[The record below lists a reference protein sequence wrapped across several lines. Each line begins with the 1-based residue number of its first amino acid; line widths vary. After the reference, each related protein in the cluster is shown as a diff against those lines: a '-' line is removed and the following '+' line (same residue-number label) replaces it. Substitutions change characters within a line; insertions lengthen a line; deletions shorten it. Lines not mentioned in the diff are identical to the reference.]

1 MTISADN
8 RARMGQKMTNAEAI
22 ETLRANYPD
31 AHYEQL
37 REAVDAAI
45 EALKARDEAG
55 DIIRRQDA
63 IDVLAAMQGQCTTKA
78 ALIQNSKIWQQ
89 IKYLPSAPVREV
101 QRGRWILNKA
111 AANIDTYYFRCSE
124 CGNERCFIGAYKA
137 NWCEECGAD
146 MREASCELN

>member
-45 EALKARDEAG
+45 EA
-55 DIIRRQDA
+55 
-63 IDVLAAMQGQCTTKA
+63 QCTTKA